1 MQVFLE
7 KLLMFTFYAVLL
19 VFKLIGWLVKSVIWI
34 VVMLLDLGNN
44 ENENNQHST

>member
-19 VFKLIGWLVKSVIWI
+19 AFKLIGWLVKSVIWI
-34 VVMLLDLGNN
+34 VVMLLERTILVRL
-44 ENENNQHST
+44 

>member
-7 KLLMFTFYAVLL
+7 KLLMFTFYSVLL

-34 VVMLLDLGNN
+34 AVMLLDLMRK
-44 ENENNQHST
+44 ENGTFV

>member
-34 VVMLLDLGNN
+34 AVMLFGIAMEKDDG
-44 ENENNQHST
+44 TVI